1 MEKEYIVTLKNR
13 SDLDDFYTDMEAST
27 GSGHI
32 PDHSC
37 DCKLRRG
44 ISRNTHYH
52 LTEAEAIELRKDPRV
67 LVVEEPAENIGA
79 KPIPLWTYPQY
90 GLWDRSP
97 DSPNDKN
104 WALKR
109 CMDSINASN
118 NHGGWGSDTSGN
130 WGSFSQIGET
140 INTTS
145 SGKNVDAVIVDHHIE
160 FNHPEFAVNPD
171 GTGGQRAIALDWF
184 GSDFASVKSSTGITA
199 SSYTY
204 GGIDSHGTHVAGT
217 VAGNTQ
223 GWARDANIY
232 NMEFDNDNVAT
243 QPSNWGLI
251 FWDYIRYWHNYI
263 KPINSATG
271 RKNPTITNH
280 SWGYNYGDEPTVD
293 GVTSVTHQGTTI
305 DLSSSSFAT
314 KVRILEECL
323 LPFDSNNMTYL
334 TYQQPYRYTSL
345 DADTAD
351 AIADGILVVAAAGNS
366 SWPVTVSSDSTN
378 WNNSIVFSGSTR
390 KTWQGMS
397 PGAADDVICVGS
409 FGSKGYDKEY
419 ISRFSNHGKRI
430 DIWAPGSDIISSVK
444 SGSYGDPRNSMYRL
458 SSYSGT
464 SMASPQV
471 CGVLSCLLE
480 QEPNLTQAE
489 ALQHVVEYS
498 KASQISDYTI
508 ASETKGFSV
517 NVYTGS
523 SSTWYGI
530 TGACRKESNSSSF
543 NANLYMYVGDT
554 LQFNV
559 NTSGHPFYIKTAAST
574 GTGDQVTTGTI
585 TGTQGTTNGTLS
597 WNTTGVSA
605 GTYYYQ
611 CGNHASMGG
620 EIQIISPT
628 SASVT
633 NGSDSSKEFEKFIDA
648 NQNNRFLH
656 CPKKRPD
663 SGSMFPHSN
672 HKNRNESTAGVKYPR
687 ANVTFT
693 KAS

>member
-13 SDLDDFYTDMEAST
+13 SDLDDFYTDMEASS

-37 DCKLRRG
+37 DCKLRRE
-44 ISRNTHYH
+44 ISRNTHYC
-52 LTEAEAIELRKDPRV
+52 LTEAEAIELRKDSRV
-67 LVVEEPAENIGA
+67 LAVEETPENLGM
-79 KPIPLWTYPQY
+79 KPIPLWTTPQM

-97 DSPNDKN
+97 DSSNDKN
-104 WALKR
+104 WAIKR
-109 CMDSINASN
+109 CIDASNAS
-118 NHGGWGSDTSGN
+118 GWGSESQ
-130 WGSFSQIGET
+130 SFSQFVET
-140 INTTS
+140 LNTTS
-145 SGKNVDAVIVDHHIE
+145 SGKNVDVVVVDEHLE

-184 GSDFASVKSSTGITA
+184 GSDFSTIKSSTGITA

-204 GGIDSHGTHVAGT
+204 GGSGSHGTHVAGT

-232 NMEFDNDNVAT
+232 NLTFDHLNVAT
-243 QPSNWGLI
+243 QPDNWVLYI
-251 FWDYIRYWHNYI
+251 WDFVRYWHNYV

-280 SWGYNYGDEPTVD
+280 SWGFSWGAVPTVN

-305 DLSSSSFAT
+305 DLSSASFAT

-323 LPFDSNNMTYL
+323 LPCDSNSMTYL
-334 TYQQPYRYTSL
+334 SYQQPVRSTSL

-378 WNNSIVFSGSTR
+378 WNNSIVYAGATR

-409 FGSKGYDKEY
+409 AGPKGTTGKEY
-419 ISRFSNHGKRI
+419 ISRFTNHGKRI
-430 DIWAPGSDIISSVK
+430 DVWAPGGDIISSVK
-444 SGSYGDPRNSMYRL
+444 SGSYSDPRNSIYRL
-458 SSYSGT
+458 DVYSGT

-471 CGVLSCLLE
+471 CGVLACLME
-480 QEPNLTQAE
+480 QEPNLTPAE
-489 ALQHVVEYS
+489 ALQHVIEYS

-508 ASETKGFSV
+508 ASVTKGFSTNAYTV
-517 NVYTGS
+517 NGVTY
-523 SSTWYGI
+523 YGI
-530 TGACRKESNSSSF
+530 TGDDRKENNSATL
-543 NANLYMYVGDT
+543 NGNLYMYVGDT

-559 NTSGHPFYIKTAAST
+559 NASGHPFYIKTAAST

-585 TGTQGTTNGTLS
+585 TGTQGTTSGTLS
-597 WNTTGVSA
+597 WDTTGVSA

-620 EIQIISPT
+620 EIQIITPT

-633 NGSDSSKEFEKFIDA
+633 NGVDHYKEFEKFIDA
-648 NQNNRFLH
+648 NQMNNRYLH
-656 CPKKRPD
+656 YQKKRPE
-663 SGSMFPHSN
+663 SGSIFPHSN

-687 ANVTFT
+687 SNVTVT

>member
-37 DCKLRRG
+37 DCKLRRE

-52 LTEAEAIELRKDPRV
+52 LTEAEVIELRKDSRV
-67 LVVEEPAENIGA
+67 LAVEEPPENRDA
-79 KPIPLWTYPQY
+79 VPTPFWTYPQS

-97 DSPNDKN
+97 DSPTDKN
-104 WALKR
+104 WGLKR
-109 CMDSINASN
+109 CMDDANTS
-118 NHGGWGSDTSGN
+118 GWGSETYSG
-130 WGSFSQIGET
+130 SQLGGT
-140 INTTS
+140 LNTTS
-145 SGKNVDAVIVDHHIE
+145 SGKNVDVVIVDSHIE

-171 GTGGQRAIALDWF
+171 GSGGSRAIALDWF
-184 GSDFASVKSSTGITA
+184 GSDFATIKSSTNVTA

-204 GGIDSHGTHVAGT
+204 GGLNSHGTHVAGT

-232 NMEFDNDNVAT
+232 NINFNKNDVAT
-243 QPSNWGLI
+243 QPFGWDAK
-251 FWDYIRYWHNYI
+251 FWDYIRYWHNFL
-263 KPINSATG
+263 KSVNPATG

-280 SWGYNYGDEPTVD
+280 SWGYNYSSAPYVD
-293 GVTSVTHQGTTI
+293 NITSVTHQGTTI
-305 DLSSSSFAT
+305 DLSSLTRAT
-314 KVRILEECL
+314 KIRILEECL
-323 LPFDSNNMTYL
+323 LPCDYDGLGYLSNK
-334 TYQQPYRYTSL
+334 QPFRDTAQ
-345 DADTAD
+345 DADCAD
-351 AIADGILVVAAAGNS
+351 AIADGILVVGAAGNS
-366 SWPVTVSSDSTN
+366 SWPITASSDSTN
-378 WNNSIVFSGSTR
+378 WNNSIVYSGSTR
-390 KTWQGMS
+390 TTWQGSS
-397 PGAADDVICVGS
+397 PASAPGVICVGS
-409 FGSKGYDKEY
+409 FGSKGTTGKEY
-419 ISRFSNHGKRI
+419 ISGFSNHGKRI

-444 SGSYGDPRNSMYRL
+444 YGSYGDPRNSMYRL

-471 CGVLSCLLE
+471 SGVLACLME
-480 QEPNLTQAE
+480 QEPNLTQTE

-508 ASETKGFSV
+508 ASETKGFSID
-517 NVYTGS
+517 VYTS
-523 SSTWYGI
+523 SNYTYY
-530 TGACRKESNSSSF
+530 TVLGACRKESNSSSF
-543 NANLYMYVGDT
+543 NPDLYMYVGDT

-574 GTGDQVTTGTI
+574 GSGDQVTTGTI
-585 TGTQGTTNGTLS
+585 TGTQGTTSGTLS
-597 WNTTGVSA
+597 WNTAGVSA

-611 CGNHASMGG
+611 CGNHSSMGG

-633 NGSDSSKEFEKFIDA
+633 TGSDSSKQFERFIDA
-648 NQNNRFLH
+648 NQNNIFLH